1 MEANCSVHGM
11 LNISRGIISKSII
24 SITLFPCNSLITKKK
39 KKVRGQNSFEQIK
52 LLQVK
57 ALSFLSLYAS
67 KNYF

>member
-1 MEANCSVHGM
+1 MEANCFVHGM

-39 KKVRGQNSFEQIK
+39 KKRGQNSFKQIK